1 MITVMLLCGAA
12 TGLAPAPSTSAAP
25 RTSYLGSLSTP
36 TTAEAEARAAAP
48 AQPPPSSLA
57 HRDAVLDL
65 KSVDLP
71 AKLMLSAS
79 RDGVVKCWR

>member
-1 MITVMLLCGAA
+1 MLSLLLLFRAA
-12 TGLAPAPSTSAAP
+12 TGLAPAPSTTS
-25 RTSYLGSLSTP
+25 RTYLASLSTHA
-36 TTAEAEARAAAP
+36 TAEAEARAAAP
-48 AQPPPSSLA
+48 APPPPSSLA